1 MGRYTNF
8 IKGKEIK
15 KFHDNYTVIDIETTG
30 LDAFNSDIIEISA
43 LKYRH
48 NRKIDEY
55 VTLIN
60 IEKEIPKH
68 ITKLTG
74 ITNNMLTGAPKPKDA
89 LKGFLE
95 FINNDILMGYN
106 VTFDIA
112 FLTVACENYLNTPV
126 KNNYVDVMNLTSRYI
141 PSLGI
146 TKQINVAEYFGIG
159 TKGSHR
165 ASTDCEICNGCYQ
178 KIREKAIEEYY
189 TPPDQIILT
198 CKAGMTEKKP
208 FAGKVFFFLG
218 ILDRWYIKNIQETVL
233 KLGGTIQDKA
243 DENVNIIIVGTA
255 DAEILGSE
263 EFQYFLNLKN
273 SGGQVSIMKDE
284 VFIKALFSR
293 NFVEKFKDGEEITSL
308 FD

>member
-15 KFHDNYTVIDIETTG
+15 KFFDNYIVIDIETTG
-30 LDAFNSDIIEISA
+30 LDAFNNEIIEISA
-43 LKYRH
+43 LKYRY
-48 NRKIDEY
+48 NRKVDEY

-60 IEKEIPKH
+60 IGKDIPKF
-68 ITKLTG
+68 IVKFTG
-74 ITNNMLTGAPKPKDA
+74 ISNNMIIGAPSPKEA
-89 LKGFLE
+89 LNGFLE
-95 FINNDILMGYN
+95 FIKDDVLMGYN

-112 FLTVACENYLNTPV
+112 FLSVSCEKYLNKTV
-126 KNNYVDVMNLTSRYI
+126 DNNYVDVMNLTSRYI

-189 TPPDQIILT
+189 VPPEQIILT

-218 ILDRWYIKNIQETVL
+218 ILDRWYIKNIRETVL

-243 DENVNIIIVGTA
+243 DENVNIVIVGTA

-263 EFQYFLNLKN
+263 EFKYFLSLKN

-284 VFIKALFSR
+284 VFVKALFSR
-293 NFVEKFKDGEEITSL
+293 NFVEEYKDEEEITSL